1 MFGLPKLD
9 YSNSALSPIMSEQ
22 TLDLHHGKHHQ
33 TYITNLNNFIKGSE
47 YEKLSL
53 EDIIKKSSKEKK
65 SFYQHKKL
73 EMLNYIKDSLE
84 RKIASV
90 TASIEV
96 LESQINRDK
105 EVEVTN

>member
-1 MFGLPKLD
+1 MFNC
-9 YSNSALSPIMSEQ
+9 Y
-22 TLDLHHGKHHQ
+22 
-33 TYITNLNNFIKGSE
+33 Y
-47 YEKLSL
+47 
-53 EDIIKKSSKEKK
+53 KSSKEKK
-65 SFYQHKKL
+65 SFYQQKKL

-105 EVEVTN
+105 SVEVTN

>member
-1 MFGLPKLD
+1 MFNC
-9 YSNSALSPIMSEQ
+9 YS
-22 TLDLHHGKHHQ
+22 
-33 TYITNLNNFIKGSE
+33 
-47 YEKLSL
+47 
-53 EDIIKKSSKEKK
+53 KSSKEKK

-96 LESQINRDK
+96 LESQITRDK

>member
-1 MFGLPKLD
+1 MFNC
-9 YSNSALSPIMSEQ
+9 YFN
-22 TLDLHHGKHHQ
+22 
-33 TYITNLNNFIKGSE
+33 
-47 YEKLSL
+47 
-53 EDIIKKSSKEKK
+53 SSKEKK

-96 LESQINRDK
+96 LESQIIRDK
-105 EVEVTN
+105 DSDVTN

>member
-1 MFGLPKLD
+1 MFNC
-9 YSNSALSPIMSEQ
+9 YS
-22 TLDLHHGKHHQ
+22 
-33 TYITNLNNFIKGSE
+33 
-47 YEKLSL
+47 
-53 EDIIKKSSKEKK
+53 KSSKEKK

-96 LESQINRDK
+96 LENQITRDK
-105 EVEVTN
+105 EVEVNN

>member
-1 MFGLPKLD
+1 MFYC
-9 YSNSALSPIMSEQ
+9 YS
-22 TLDLHHGKHHQ
+22 
-33 TYITNLNNFIKGSE
+33 
-47 YEKLSL
+47 
-53 EDIIKKSSKEKK
+53 KSSKEKK

-96 LESQINRDK
+96 LESQISRDK

>member
-1 MFGLPKLD
+1 MFNC
-9 YSNSALSPIMSEQ
+9 Y
-22 TLDLHHGKHHQ
+22 
-33 TYITNLNNFIKGSE
+33 F
-47 YEKLSL
+47 
-53 EDIIKKSSKEKK
+53 KSSIEKK
-65 SFYQHKKL
+65 SFYQNKKL

-105 EVEVTN
+105 DVEVTN

>member
-1 MFGLPKLD
+1 MFNC
-9 YSNSALSPIMSEQ
+9 YS
-22 TLDLHHGKHHQ
+22 
-33 TYITNLNNFIKGSE
+33 
-47 YEKLSL
+47 
-53 EDIIKKSSKEKK
+53 KSSKEKK

-96 LESQINRDK
+96 LESQISRDK
-105 EVEVTN
+105 DAEVIN

>member
-1 MFGLPKLD
+1 MFNC
-9 YSNSALSPIMSEQ
+9 YS
-22 TLDLHHGKHHQ
+22 
-33 TYITNLNNFIKGSE
+33 
-47 YEKLSL
+47 
-53 EDIIKKSSKEKK
+53 KSSKEKK

-96 LESQINRDK
+96 LETQISRDK

>member
-1 MFGLPKLD
+1 MFNC
-9 YSNSALSPIMSEQ
+9 YS
-22 TLDLHHGKHHQ
+22 
-33 TYITNLNNFIKGSE
+33 
-47 YEKLSL
+47 
-53 EDIIKKSSKEKK
+53 KSSKEKK

-96 LESQINRDK
+96 LETQISRDN

>member
-1 MFGLPKLD
+1 MF
-9 YSNSALSPIMSEQ
+9 NC
-22 TLDLHHGKHHQ
+22 H
-33 TYITNLNNFIKGSE
+33 F
-47 YEKLSL
+47 
-53 EDIIKKSSKEKK
+53 KSSNEKK

-96 LESQINRDK
+96 LESQISRDK
-105 EVEVTN
+105 VVEETN

>member
-1 MFGLPKLD
+1 MFNC
-9 YSNSALSPIMSEQ
+9 YS
-22 TLDLHHGKHHQ
+22 
-33 TYITNLNNFIKGSE
+33 
-47 YEKLSL
+47 
-53 EDIIKKSSKEKK
+53 KSSKEKK

-90 TASIEV
+90 TASIVV
-96 LESQINRDK
+96 LESQISRDK

>member
-1 MFGLPKLD
+1 MFNC
-9 YSNSALSPIMSEQ
+9 S
-22 TLDLHHGKHHQ
+22 
-33 TYITNLNNFIKGSE
+33 F
-47 YEKLSL
+47 
-53 EDIIKKSSKEKK
+53 KSSKEKK
-65 SFYQHKKL
+65 SFYQNKKL

-96 LESQINRDK
+96 LESQISRDK